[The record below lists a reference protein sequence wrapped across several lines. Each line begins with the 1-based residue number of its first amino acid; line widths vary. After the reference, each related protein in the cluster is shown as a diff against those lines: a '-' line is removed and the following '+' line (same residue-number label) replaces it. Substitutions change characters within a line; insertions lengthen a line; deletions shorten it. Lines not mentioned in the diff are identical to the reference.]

1 MEEAAPPAAPR
12 PLLSNGR
19 GTPSV
24 GRKAVAT
31 AAGAT
36 CDKNLWEFV
45 LGFVSGRGSGSRE
58 FCLTSAEASSY
69 DLQGTLAFSPFLTFI
84 VQSFTSFILNE
95 NSESVSYQ

>member
-36 CDKNLWEFV
+36 CDKTSARSFWLI
-45 LGFVSGRGSGSRE
+45 SGRGSGSRD
-58 FCLTSAEASSY
+58 FCLTIAEVSTY
-69 DLQGTLAFSPFLTFI
+69 DLLRTTLRFHLFPSFTL
-84 VQSFTSFILNE
+84 QSFIAFILDE
-95 NSESVSYQ
+95 NSESVSCP